1 MRERKRRSI
10 NMHLTHLSLTNF
22 RAFTRLDMELPGR
35 ILLLV
40 GDNAQGKTSLLEAVY
55 YLATFSSFHAQND
68 RQLINFLA
76 SQAPQAVTRLVADF
90 KSDTHKHRLEVRLIQ
105 DAVGANGV
113 RLRKEILVDGVKRS
127 ATEALGKF
135 TAVILLPQ
143 MTRILEG
150 GPEERRRYL
159 NLAISQAIPGY
170 AQALSDY
177 TQAISQRNALL
188 KQLNE
193 RGGDPGQLAYWD
205 EMVAARGA
213 VLIYNRIH
221 AIDELERLAARTHD
235 RLTHSAE
242 VLRLIYH
249 PSYDPLPMPEGQYAL
264 PMQTAPQR
272 SSLSVDKI
280 RQGFLQRLSAVRSEE
295 IARGITTLGPHRDEI
310 RFLGNGIDLAD
321 FGSRGQVRTTLLSL
335 KLAEVDWLKDKTGH
349 WPILLL
355 DETLAELDL
364 QRRADLLEYLSH
376 CEQALLTTTDLH
388 LFSDEFIAQSKVGR
402 VESGIITLE

>member
-1 MRERKRRSI
+1 MR
-10 NMHLTHLSLTNF
+10 LTHLSLTNF
-22 RAFTRLDMELPGR
+22 RAFTRLDMDLPGR

-68 RQLINFLA
+68 RQLINFIA
-76 SQAPQAVTRLVADF
+76 GQSAQAVTRLVADYQYGA
-90 KSDTHKHRLEVRLIQ
+90 HPHRLEVRLIQ
-105 DAVGANGV
+105 DAVGANGT

-127 ATEALGKF
+127 ANEALGKF

-159 NLAISQAIPGY
+159 NLAISQSIPGY
-170 AQALSDY
+170 AQAFSDY

-193 RGGDPGQLAYWD
+193 RGGDPAQLTYWD
-205 EMVAARGA
+205 EMIASRGA
-213 VLIYNRIH
+213 VLIFNRIH
-221 AIDELERLAARTHD
+221 AIDELERLAARAHD
-235 RLTHSAE
+235 RLTHGAE
-242 VLRLIYH
+242 VLRLAYH
-249 PSYDPLPMPEGQYAL
+249 PSYDPLPTPEGQYTL

-272 SSLSVDKI
+272 TGLSVEKI
-280 RQGFLQRLSAVRSEE
+280 RQGFLQRLAEVRAEE
-295 IARGITTLGPHRDEI
+295 IMRGVTTIGPHRDEI
-310 RFLGNGIDLAD
+310 RFLGNGIDLGD

-335 KLAEVDWLKDKTGH
+335 KLAEVDWLKEKTGH
-349 WPILLL
+349 WPVLLL

-364 QRRADLLEYLSH
+364 QRRADLLDYLSA

-388 LFSDEFIAQSKVGR
+388 LFSDDFIAQSRVCR